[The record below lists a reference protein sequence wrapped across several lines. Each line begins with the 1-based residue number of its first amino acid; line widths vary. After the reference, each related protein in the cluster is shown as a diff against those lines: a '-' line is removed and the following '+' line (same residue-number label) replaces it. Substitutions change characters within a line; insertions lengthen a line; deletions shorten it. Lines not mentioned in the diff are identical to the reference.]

1 VIILRAIKL
10 SFFAVPVLSIALI
23 ISFSLPAW
31 GTPGADPKHAEAQPD
46 IKGISTVAL
55 LPFRSIATDA
65 DAMRG
70 SARDPVSGAI
80 FRTCP
85 AVPDAERILE
95 DIFSRKVTAFKDFK
109 WIAVKRTGLFPEFK
123 LWKLEALQ
131 KKGSE
136 LKADAV
142 LTGHVFCFRER
153 VGYPLSVEKP
163 ASVAFGIYLV
173 RTNDGSILWRGIFDR
188 TQQTL
193 FENLFQASSFFKGG
207 GKWVTAEE
215 LAEIGIDELLK
226 TFPVKT
232 PEKAAE

>member
-1 VIILRAIKL
+1 MRAIKL
-10 SFFAVPVLSIALI
+10 SFFAIPVLIIALI
-23 ISFSLPAW
+23 IFSSLPIW
-31 GTPGADPKHAEAQPD
+31 GAPGADLKHTEAQQD
-46 IKGISTVAL
+46 IKGISTIAI

-70 SARDPVSGAI
+70 SARDPVSGAV

-109 WIAVKRTGLFPEFK
+109 WIASKRTALFPEFK
-123 LWKLEALQ
+123 LWKVEDLR

-173 RTNDGSILWRGIFDR
+173 RTSDGFILWRGIFDR
-188 TQQTL
+188 TQQSL
-193 FENLFQASSFFKGG
+193 FENLLQASSFFKGG

-226 TFPVKT
+226 TFPMKT

>member
-1 VIILRAIKL
+1 MRAIKL

-31 GTPGADPKHAEAQPD
+31 GTPGAESKQAEAQPD

-70 SARDPVSGAI
+70 SARDPVSGTI

-85 AVPDAERILE
+85 AIPDAERILE
-95 DIFSRKVTAFKDFK
+95 DIFSRKVMAFKDFK
-109 WIAVKRTGLFPEFK
+109 WIAGMPRTGLFPEFK
-123 LWKLEALQ
+123 LWMLEALQ
-131 KKGSE
+131 KKGGE

-142 LTGHVFCFRER
+142 LTGHVYCFRER

-173 RTNDGSILWRGIFDR
+173 RTSDGYILWRGIFDR
-188 TQQTL
+188 TQQSL
-193 FENLFQASSFFKGG
+193 FENLLQASSFFKGG

>member
-1 VIILRAIKL
+1 MRAIKL
-10 SFFAVPVLSIALI
+10 SFFAIPVLSLALI

-31 GTPGADPKHAEAQPD
+31 GTPGADPKHTEVQPD
-46 IKGISTVAL
+46 VKGISTVAL
-55 LPFRSIATDA
+55 LPFRSIATENDT
-65 DAMRG
+65 MRG
-70 SARDPVSGAI
+70 SARDPVSGVI

-109 WIAVKRTGLFPEFK
+109 WIAGKPRTGLFPEFK

-131 KKGSE
+131 EKGSE
-136 LKADAV
+136 MKADAV
-142 LTGHVFCFRER
+142 LTGHVYCFRER

-173 RTNDGSILWRGIFDR
+173 RTSDGSILWRGIFDR
-188 TQQTL
+188 TQQSL
-193 FENLFQASSFFKGG
+193 FENLLQASSFFKGG

>member
-1 VIILRAIKL
+1 MRAIKL
-10 SFFAVPVLSIALI
+10 SFFAIPVLSIALM

-31 GTPGADPKHAEAQPD
+31 GTPGADPKQAEAQPD

-65 DAMRG
+65 DPIRG

-85 AVPDAERILE
+85 AIPDAERILE
-95 DIFSRKVTAFKDFK
+95 DIFSRKVTVFKDFK
-109 WIAVKRTGLFPEFK
+109 WIAGMPRTGLFPEFQ

-131 KKGSE
+131 KKGGE

-142 LTGHVFCFRER
+142 LTGHVYCFRER

-173 RTNDGSILWRGIFDR
+173 RTSDGSILWRGIFDR
-188 TQQTL
+188 TQQSL

>member
-1 VIILRAIKL
+1 MRAIRL

-23 ISFSLPAW
+23 ISLSLPAW
-31 GTPGADPKHAEAQPD
+31 GAPVPDLKPAEAQPD
-46 IKGISTVAL
+46 IKGIATVAIV
-55 LPFRSIATDA
+55 PFRSIATDA

-95 DIFSRKVTAFKDFK
+95 DIFSRKVTASKDFK

-123 LWKLEALQ
+123 LWKAEALKQ
-131 KKGSE
+131 KGSE

-142 LTGHVFCFRER
+142 LTGHVYCFRER

-173 RTNDGSILWRGIFDR
+173 RTSDGSILWRGIFDR
-188 TQQTL
+188 TQQSL
-193 FENLFQASSFFKGG
+193 FENLLQASSFFKGG
-207 GKWVTAEE
+207 GKWVTSEE

-226 TFPVKT
+226 TFPAKT